1 MGDSERG
8 EPGDSIESHEGDAGN
23 CEGGCI
29 ESARLALDALDLA
42 LVADL
47 IDAAS
52 DLSVSPVTVSIW
64 LSDVL
69 GLSVFVLP
77 GIFERIDPRSER
89 IDSFVSDLLKDG
101 SA

>member
-1 MGDSERG
+1 MGG
-8 EPGDSIESHEGDAGN
+8 EAGDNIESPAGEAGA
-23 CEGGCI
+23 CEAGCI

-52 DLSVSPVTVSIW
+52 DLSVPPETVSIW
-64 LSDVL
+64 DSDVL
-69 GLSVFVLP
+69 GLSVFMLP
-77 GIFERIDPRSER
+77 GILDRIEPRNERV
-89 IDSFVSDLLKDG
+89 DSFVSDLLKDG

>member
-1 MGDSERG
+1 MGDSVRG
-8 EPGDSIESHEGDAGN
+8 EPGDSIESPEGVAGN

-42 LVADL
+42 LVEDL

-52 DLSVSPVTVSIW
+52 DLSVPPETVSIW
-64 LSDVL
+64 DNDVL
-69 GLSVFVLP
+69 GLSVFMLP
-77 GIFERIDPRSER
+77 GILDRIDPRSER
-89 IDSFVSDLLKDG
+89 ADSFVSDLLKDG